1 MRGDTNEREGP
12 TGGLPRHWSTEIGP
26 VSVRSWP
33 PPSFPDPTNQGM
45 ANAEEGAISD
55 LPPPKRG
62 KKRKRV
68 REGPFRTALDDDGG
82 GHRHT
87 VGQGGERAGLPSL
100 AAHPAASAGVPM
112 PRGFLRKG
120 TL

>member
-1 MRGDTNEREGP
+1 M
-12 TGGLPRHWSTEIGP
+12 GGLLRRWSTEIGP

-33 PPSFPDPTNQGM
+33 PPSFPDPTDRGT
-45 ANAEEGAISD
+45 ANAEEGTISD
-55 LPPPKRG
+55 RPPPRRG

-68 REGPFRTALDDDGG
+68 REGPFQTAPDGDGG
-82 GHRHT
+82 GHRRT
-87 VGQGGERAGLPSL
+87 AGQGGGRAGLPSL

-112 PRGFLRKG
+112 PGGFLIKG